1 MALDNKKYGTTA
13 GLLLA
18 VFRCKFKLLKIMK
31 TQQTNNEESK
41 RRDTAV
47 SCYCVLTLLLYCIR
61 FVLLYWSQNGHVIN
75 YK

>member
-18 VFRCKFKLLKIMK
+18 VFRCKFKLKIC
-31 TQQTNNEESK
+31 NENAANEESK